1 MTDFLGCQILHQDW
15 TDSHEGA
22 PWPVLTAWR
31 PLSYCLVERGRFC
44 KTEEYVR
51 TQRWRPLC
59 SSSLCRWA
67 AAASPGALGRWDPPA
82 HLPHRTW
89 HSTAARRPALSTR
102 ASPRLKDVTLGG
114 GGAPTCCNALPQ
126 DLGASFPSSSLNSA
140 NVPPCVSPR
149 GLPWPAVKSPW
160 SFTLCLSL
168 FLSSGQL
175 SLLKSRVSL
184 SPLPSAGLH
193 TPSWLGLCGDGGWGI
208 RT

>member
-1 MTDFLGCQILHQDW
+1 MFEHSAGGLCAPRPSAAGQQLRLQVRW
-15 TDSHEGA
+15 EGGTRRLTSRTA
-22 PWPVLTAWR
+22 PGTQPQPGGRHSV
-31 PLSYCLVERGRFC
+31 RGPRRGL
-44 KTEEYVR
+44 R
-51 TQRWRPLC
+51 T
-59 SSSLCRWA
+59 
-67 AAASPGALGRWDPPA
+67 
-82 HLPHRTW
+82 LPW
-89 HSTAARRPALSTR
+89 
-102 ASPRLKDVTLGG
+102 GG